1 MKSLFSWR
9 LLGTGPGAMGV
20 HRGQRES
27 RVQGMW
33 QAPFMIDEP
42 LCITCRRRVACK
54 GSAIFCTGALDSSG
68 PTPLM
73 MTPHSHF
80 FMAPQEYLCYY
91 LRVVLSEI

>member
-1 MKSLFSWR
+1 MKSLFSWM

-20 HRGQRES
+20 QVRR
-27 RVQGMW
+27 

-54 GSAIFCTGALDSSG
+54 GSAIFCIGALDSSG

-73 MTPHSHF
+73 MTSHSHF